1 MFAGPFCS
9 NGCETFTQVTG
20 NPAKHNWLFCKIWF
34 YLQLFDFPRVVFA
47 VTFKQN
53 TIKSMPAKKTTSAVA
68 SRDNLT
74 RTSGLLRVLKSV
86 SLWRKNGRLWAD
98 GASQTAFPV
107 EPPVE
112 WVVKVSKRSKRDH
125 KVTEKTIVCLRWG
138 VEEWWGGSSFRAP
151 ARICVLRCTGSWVQ
165 ADQWEKTVFFP
176 EPSWFSGFCFPNHFA
191 FINCV
196 IQN

>member
-9 NGCETFTQVTG
+9 NSCETFTQVAG
-20 NPAKHNWLFCKIWF
+20 NPDKHSWLFCKIWI
-34 YLQLFDFPRVVFA
+34 YLQLFGFPRSCFHCDI
-47 VTFKQN
+47 Q
-53 TIKSMPAKKTTSAVA
+53 AKHNKVDA
-68 SRDNLT
+68 RQEDNFC
-74 RTSGLLRVLKSV
+74 SGQSGCRSIMRLLKSV
-86 SLWRKNGRLWAD
+86 SLWRENGRLRAD

-112 WVVKVSKRSKRDH
+112 WVVKVSERSKRDH

-138 VEEWWGGSSFRAP
+138 VEEWWGRSGFRAL

-176 EPSWFSGFCFPNHFA
+176 EPSWFSGFCFPNHFT